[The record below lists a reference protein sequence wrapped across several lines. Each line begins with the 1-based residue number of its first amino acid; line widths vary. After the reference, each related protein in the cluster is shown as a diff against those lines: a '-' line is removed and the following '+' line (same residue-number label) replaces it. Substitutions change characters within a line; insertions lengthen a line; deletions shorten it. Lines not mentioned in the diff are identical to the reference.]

1 MLGRVSAC
9 QALSGR
15 PLARAKQTN
24 VSSLEVEPVAKG
36 NGSIVSRGM
45 QSFGELL
52 LVKLILAGG
61 VDSWNAPLWNAN

>member
-1 MLGRVSAC
+1 
-9 QALSGR
+9 
-15 PLARAKQTN
+15 

-52 LVKLILAGG
+52 LVKLILAEG